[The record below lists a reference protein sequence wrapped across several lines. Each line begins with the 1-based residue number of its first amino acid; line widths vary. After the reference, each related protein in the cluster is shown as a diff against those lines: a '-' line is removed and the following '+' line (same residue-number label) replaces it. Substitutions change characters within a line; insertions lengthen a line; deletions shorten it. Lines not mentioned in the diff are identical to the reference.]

1 MQHPSRRPL
10 LAAAAA
16 AALLSG
22 PALAQVS
29 LAQVPAAQV
38 PAPTAQAADP
48 AQAALAESRVAA
60 QALTRDLLAAVK
72 SSLAADGPVGAIRT
86 CNEVAPGIAEALSQG
101 GMTVGRTSLKVRNP
115 GNAPDDWE
123 RAVLRDFADRKAAG
137 ADPAT
142 LEHWEVLPG
151 ADGGRTFRYM
161 KAIAIPAESPCLACH
176 GTDLAPPVVAALDQ
190 LYPADQAR
198 GYRAGDLRGAVTV
211 TRPLP

>member
-1 MQHPSRRPL
+1 MQHPFRRPL

-16 AALLSG
+16 AALLMG
-22 PALAQVS
+22 PALAQI
-29 LAQVPAAQV
+29 PAAQA

-48 AQAALAESRVAA
+48 VQAALAESRAAA
-60 QALTRDLLAAVK
+60 QALTRDLLTAVK

-86 CNEVAPGIAEALSQG
+86 CNEVAPGIADALSQG

-115 GNAPDDWE
+115 DNAPDGWE
-123 RAVLRDFADRKAAG
+123 RAVLEDFAGRKAAG

-151 ADGGRTFRYM
+151 AEGGRSFRYM
-161 KAIAIPAESPCLACH
+161 KAIAIPAESPCLTCH
-176 GTDLAPPVVAALDQ
+176 GTDLAPAVVAALDQ